1 MPLSF
6 RAFPIMNALVLACAF
21 ASTSVAHASGPRLI
35 VQFRDDDVEAAFSP
49 VTRVAKMAR
58 ESGVEGRYVR
68 RMANA
73 AHLVELPAGT
83 DARTA
88 AKDAMARGGAKLAI
102 PDRHVKP
109 ALVPNDTYAPQQWYL
124 ANTDV
129 AVSAYGAW
137 NGRKDVDVVVVGGA
151 QRAED
156 RVVLDLS
163 GSPDRVRFVGHTD
176 DETLCALYNRAACFV
191 YPSSCEGFGIP
202 VLEALAAGCPLCLSD
217 IPVFHE
223 IAGDLGA
230 YFDPDSVEAAGKA
243 FEQALA
249 LRKNAAFASLSAARA
264 DAFSWKTCTDKVWEI
279 YKELA

>member
-1 MPLSF
+1 MRQSSCVP
-6 RAFPIMNALVLACAF
+6 PILRSLAVACAL
-21 ASTSVAHASGPRLI
+21 ASAAAVDAAGPRMI

-137 NGRKDVDVVVVGGA
+137 NATTGSSSVVVAATSGA
-151 QRAED
+151 SR
-156 RVVLDLS
+156 
-163 GSPDRVRFVGHTD
+163 
-176 DETLCALYNRAACFV
+176 
-191 YPSSCEGFGIP
+191 
-202 VLEALAAGCPLCLSD
+202 PL
-217 IPVFHE
+217 
-223 IAGDLGA
+223 
-230 YFDPDSVEAAGKA
+230 
-243 FEQALA
+243 
-249 LRKNAAFASLSAARA
+249 
-264 DAFSWKTCTDKVWEI
+264 
-279 YKELA
+279 